1 MSGKS
6 WVGINGDYR
15 AARKEPRAGALS
27 WFNSGYYDSVSAS
40 GGIPVL
46 IPPLAED
53 ADLKQLVKRLD
64 GLVLSGCSLDLDP
77 VRLGIQPHP
86 MSRPMVKRR
95 EDFDRRLCQL
105 AVDARLPILAVGSG
119 MHTLNVVCGGTLY
132 AHVAEDVPKSILHR
146 DAVESTLRHVLEIEP
161 GTRVDAIYG
170 PGEIRVNSQHHMAIE
185 RPADGFL
192 VSARTPDGVIEAI
205 EVDDERWFCLGVQWH
220 PENESASALDMQV
233 FEAFL
238 DAASGTPGVVP
249 FKQKKRS
256 AAGTAGRRAA

>member
-1 MSGKS
+1 
-6 WVGINGDYR
+6 
-15 AARKEPRAGALS
+15 
-27 WFNSGYYDSVSAS
+27 
-40 GGIPVL
+40 
-46 IPPLAED
+46 
-53 ADLKQLVKRLD
+53 
-64 GLVLSGCSLDLDP
+64 
-77 VRLGIQPHP
+77 
-86 MSRPMVKRR
+86 
-95 EDFDRRLCQL
+95 
-105 AVDARLPILAVGSG
+105 
-119 MHTLNVVCGGTLY
+119 
-132 AHVAEDVPKSILHR
+132 
-146 DAVESTLRHVLEIEP
+146 
-161 GTRVDAIYG
+161 
-170 PGEIRVNSQHHMAIE
+170 